1 MSDGTLRI
9 IPLGG
14 LGEIGLN
21 LMVIEYCPADTD
33 EAVAIAVDCGLMFP
47 EQEMLGIDVV
57 IPDFSYLRE
66 KHHLKAVVF
75 THGHEDHIG
84 ALPHLLRE
92 FNVPVYGTPFTLGL
106 LRDKLDEHGLLDDT
120 ALHEFRPRQSWQV
133 GPFTLEGIHVTH
145 SIVDAVALAI
155 TTPLGT
161 IIHTGDF
168 KLDQTPIDGRRSDL
182 TRLAEWGERGV
193 LLLLSDSTNVER
205 PGSTPSER
213 TVTRPLEDL
222 MAHASGKV
230 LVATFASH
238 VHRVRQVIDLSLAQ
252 GRSVGVVGKSL
263 VGNIEIARATGHLQK
278 IPPDAFIDV
287 AKLADRDPHTVTLLT
302 TGSQGEPLSA
312 LSRIAA
318 GAHPQ
323 VKLAPGDTVILSSR
337 VIPGNERTIARL
349 IDHLC
354 RRGAEVYYEAIAC
367 VHVSGHASQEELQL
381 MLNLVRP
388 RFFVPVHGEYRYLVR
403 HCELARG
410 VGIDPTG
417 VFLLENGQVLEMTAA
432 GAGVTEPVQ
441 AGRVFVDGLGGI
453 EQEVLRDRRHMA
465 EDGLVVVILGIAQ
478 QTGELLSGPDFL
490 SRGFLPTNTDEEV
503 AAAKEVVRN
512 TLSELPPESRTDT
525 GVVKEQVR
533 QSLRRYCRRTFG
545 RRPVVLPFVMEM

>member
-21 LMVIEYCPADTD
+21 LMLIEYCPAGSDD
-33 EAVAIAVDCGLMFP
+33 IVAIAIDCGLMFP
-47 EQEMLGIDVV
+47 EREMLGIDVV

-66 KHHLKAVVF
+66 KRHLKGVVF

-92 FNVPVYGTPFTLGL
+92 FNVPVYGTAFTMGL
-106 LRDKLDEHGLLDDT
+106 LRDKLDEHDLLDDT
-120 ALHEFRPRQSWQV
+120 ELHEFRPRQSWQV
-133 GPFTLEGIHVTH
+133 GPFQVEGIHVTH

-155 TTPLGT
+155 TTPLGV

-168 KLDQTPIDGRRSDL
+168 KLDQTPIDGRQSDIA
-182 TRLAEWGERGV
+182 RLAELGEQGV

-205 PGSTPSER
+205 PGTTPSER

-222 MAHASGKV
+222 MTHASGKV

-238 VHRVRQVIDLSLAQ
+238 VHRVRQVIDLSLKQ
-252 GRSVGVVGKSL
+252 GRAVGVVGKSL
-263 VGNIEIARATGHLQK
+263 VNNIEIAREVGHLK
-278 IPPDAFIDV
+278 IPADTFIDV
-287 AKLADRDPHTVTLLT
+287 GKVSDRDPQTVTLLT

-312 LSRIAA
+312 LSRIAT
-318 GAHPQ
+318 GDHPH
-323 VKLAPGDTVILSSR
+323 VKIRPGDTVILSSR

-349 IDHLC
+349 LDHLC
-354 RRGAEVYYEAIAC
+354 RRGADVYYEAIAC
-367 VHVSGHASQEELQL
+367 VHVSGHASREELQL
-381 MLNLVRP
+381 MLNLLRP
-388 RFFVPVHGEYRYLVR
+388 QFFVPIHGEFRFLVR

-410 VGIDPTG
+410 VGVDPAG
-417 VFLLENGQVLEMTAA
+417 VFLLEDGQVLEITAK
-432 GAGVTEPVQ
+432 GARVTESVT

-453 EQEVLRDRRHMA
+453 EEEVLRDRRHMA
-465 EDGLVVVILGIAQ
+465 EDGLVVAVVGIAQ
-478 QTGELLSGPDFL
+478 QTGELLTGPDLL
-490 SRGFLPTNTDEEV
+490 SRGFLAATNGEGFD
-503 AAAKEVVRN
+503 AAKEAVRN
-512 TLSELPPESRTDT
+512 ALDELPRESRTDV
-525 GVVKEQVR
+525 GMVKEQVR
-533 QSLRRYCRRTFG
+533 QVLRRYFRRTLG

>member
-1 MSDGTLRI
+1 MNDGTLRI

-21 LMVIEYCPADTD
+21 LMVIEYCPSGSD
-33 EAVAIAVDCGLMFP
+33 EVAAIAIDCGLMFP
-47 EQEMLGIDVV
+47 EREMLGIDVV
-57 IPDFSYLRE
+57 IPDLSYLRE
-66 KHHLKAVVF
+66 KRHLQAVVF

-106 LRDKLDEHGLLDDT
+106 LRDKLEEHRLLDKT

-145 SIVDAVALAI
+145 SIVDAAALAI

-168 KLDQTPIDGRRSDL
+168 KLDQTPIDGQRSDL
-182 TRLAEWGERGV
+182 PRLAEWGERGV

-205 PGSTPSER
+205 SGATPSER
-213 TVTRPLEDL
+213 IVTRPLENL
-222 MAHASGKV
+222 IAHAPGKV

-238 VHRVRQVIDLSLAQ
+238 IHRIRQVIDLSLAQ
-252 GRSVGVVGKSL
+252 GRAISVVGKSL
-263 VGNIEIARATGHLQK
+263 VGNIEIARETGHLK
-278 IPPDAFIDV
+278 IAPDALVDV
-287 AKLADRDPHTVTLLT
+287 TKVPDRDPRTITLLT

-312 LSRIAA
+312 LSRIAV
-318 GAHPQ
+318 GDHPQ

-349 IDHLC
+349 IDHLS
-354 RRGAEVYYEAIAC
+354 RRGATVYYEAIAC
-367 VHVSGHASQEELQL
+367 VHVSGHACQDELQL

-388 RFFVPVHGEYRYLVR
+388 RFFVPIHGEYRYLAR
-403 HCELARG
+403 HCQLARE
-410 VGIDPTG
+410 VGINPAG
-417 VFLLENGQVLEMTAA
+417 VFLLEDGHVLEINAE
-432 GAGVTEPVQ
+432 GAQVVEPVQ

-453 EQEVLRDRRHMA
+453 EEEVLRDRRHMA
-465 EDGLVVVILGIAQ
+465 EDGLVVVILGIEQ
-478 QTGELLSGPDFL
+478 QSGKLLSGPDLL
-490 SRGFLPTNTDEEV
+490 SRGFLPSTNGEGYE
-503 AAAKEVVRN
+503 AAKEVIRT
-512 TLSELPPESRTDT
+512 TLSELPRESLTDT
-525 GVVKEQVR
+525 GVVKERVR
-533 QSLRRYCRRTFG
+533 QALRRYFRRTLG

>member
-1 MSDGTLRI
+1 MSNGTLRI

-21 LMVIEYCPADTD
+21 LMVIEYCPAGT
-33 EAVAIAVDCGLMFP
+33 EAAVAIAVDCGLMFP
-47 EQEMLGIDVV
+47 EQQMLGIDVV
-57 IPDFSYLRE
+57 IPDLSYVRE
-66 KHHLKAVVF
+66 KHHLQAIVF

-106 LRDKLDEHGLLDDT
+106 LRDKLDEHNLLDDT
-120 ALHEFRPRQSWQV
+120 ELHEFRPRQSWQI
-133 GPFTLEGIHVTH
+133 GPFTIEGIHVTH

-168 KLDQTPIDGRRSDL
+168 KFDQTPIDGQRPDL

-205 PGSTPSER
+205 PGTTPSER
-213 TVTRPLEDL
+213 TVTRPMEMLI
-222 MAHASGKV
+222 AHAPGKV

-238 VHRVRQVIDLSLAQ
+238 IHRIRQVVDLSLTQ
-252 GRSVGVVGKSL
+252 GRTLSVVGKSL
-263 VGNIEIARATGHLQK
+263 IGNIEIARETGHLK
-278 IPPDAFIDV
+278 APADAFIEV
-287 AKLADRDPHTVTLLT
+287 SKVSDRDPRTVTLLT

-312 LSRIAA
+312 LARIAV
-318 GAHPQ
+318 GDHPQ
-323 VKLAPGDTVILSSR
+323 VKIVPGDTVILSSR

-367 VHVSGHASQEELQL
+367 VHVSGHACQEELQL

-388 RFFVPVHGEYRYLVR
+388 RYFVPIHGEYRYLVR
-403 HCELARG
+403 HCQLARE
-410 VGIDPTG
+410 VGLDPDG
-417 VFLLENGQVLEMTAA
+417 VFLLENGQVLEISADGACVAA
-432 GAGVTEPVQ
+432 PVH

-453 EQEVLRDRRHMA
+453 EEEVLRDRRHMA
-465 EDGLVVVILGIAQ
+465 EDGMVVVILGVEQ
-478 QTGELLSGPDFL
+478 QTGELLSGPDLL
-490 SRGFLPTNTDEEV
+490 SRGFLPSTNGEGFD
-503 AAAKEVVRN
+503 AAKEIVRT
-512 TLSELPPESRTDT
+512 TLNELPAESRTDT
-525 GVVKEQVR
+525 GVVKERVR
-533 QSLRRYCRRTFG
+533 QALRRYFRRTFG
-545 RRPVVLPFVMEM
+545 RRPMVLPFVMEM

>member
-1 MSDGTLRI
+1 MSDGSLRI

-21 LMVIEYCPADTD
+21 LMLIEYCPAGSGET
-33 EAVAIAVDCGLMFP
+33 VAIAIDCGLMFP
-47 EQEMLGIDVV
+47 EQEMLGIDIV
-57 IPDFSYLRE
+57 IPDFSYLRD
-66 KHHLKAVVF
+66 KRHLQAVVL

-106 LRDKLDEHGLLDDT
+106 LRDKLREHRLLEKVE
-120 ALHEFRPRQSWQV
+120 LHEFRPRESWDI
-133 GPFTLEGIHVTH
+133 GPFTIEGIHVTH
-145 SIVDAVALAI
+145 SIVDASALAI

-168 KLDQTPIDGRRSDL
+168 RLDQTPIDGKQSDL
-182 TRLAEWGERGV
+182 NRFAEWGERGV

-205 PGSTPSER
+205 PGSTRSESV
-213 TVTRPLEDL
+213 VTRPIEDL
-222 MAHASGKV
+222 IAHASGKV

-238 VHRVRQVIDLSLAQ
+238 IHRIRQIIDLSVKQ
-252 GRSVGVVGKSL
+252 GRSVGIVGRRL
-263 VGNIEIARATGHLQK
+263 VGNIGIAEQTGHLQL
-278 IPPDAFIDV
+278 PSEAMIDPSTV
-287 AKLADRDPHTVTLLT
+287 QDRDPRTVTLLT

-318 GAHPQ
+318 GGHKQ
-323 VKLAPGDTVILSSR
+323 IKLEAGDTVILSSR

-349 IDHLC
+349 IDHLY

-367 VHVSGHASQEELQL
+367 VHVSGHAAQDELRI

-388 RFFVPVHGEYRYLVR
+388 TYFVPVHGEYRFLVR
-403 HCELARG
+403 HCELAREVG
-410 VGIDPTG
+410 VDPNG
-417 VFLLENGQVLEMTAA
+417 VFLVENGQVLEIDAH
-432 GAGVTEPVQ
+432 GAQLTDPVM
-441 AGRVFVDGLGGI
+441 AGRVFVDGLAGI
-453 EQEVLRDRRHMA
+453 EEEVLRDRRHVA
-465 EDGLVVVILGIAQ
+465 EDGLVVVILGLDL
-478 QTGELLSGPDFL
+478 QTGQLVSGPDLL
-490 SRGFLPTNTDEEV
+490 SRGFLPSTNGDGFAE
-503 AAAKEVVRN
+503 AKDAVRAM
-512 TLSELPPESRTDT
+512 LDELPHESCTDV

-533 QSLRRYCRRTFG
+533 LALRRHFRKTLG

>member
-21 LMVIEYCPADTD
+21 LMIIEYCPAGSEEVT
-33 EAVAIAVDCGLMFP
+33 AIAVDCGLMFP
-47 EQEMLGIDVV
+47 EQQMLGIDIV
-57 IPDFSYLRE
+57 IPDLSYLRE
-66 KHHLKAVVF
+66 KQHLKAVVF

-106 LRDKLDEHGLLDDT
+106 LRDKLDEHDLLDET
-120 ALHEFRPRQSWQV
+120 ELHEFRPRQSWQV
-133 GPFTLEGIHVTH
+133 GPFTIEGIHVTH

-168 KLDQTPIDGRRSDL
+168 KFDQTPIDGRRSDL

-205 PGSTPSER
+205 PGATPSER
-213 TVTRPLEDL
+213 TVTRPIEDL
-222 MAHASGKV
+222 IRHANGKV

-238 VHRVRQVIDLSLAQ
+238 IHRIRQVIELSLAQ
-252 GRSVGVVGKSL
+252 GRSVSVVGKSL
-263 VGNIEIARATGHLQK
+263 IGNLEIARETGHIK
-278 IPPDAFIDV
+278 IPPDALIDV
-287 AKLADRDPHTVTLLT
+287 TKVPERDPRTVTLLT

-312 LSRIAA
+312 LSRIAVDD
-318 GAHPQ
+318 HSQ
-323 VKLAPGDTVILSSR
+323 VKIASGDRVILSSR

-349 IDHLC
+349 IDHLY

-367 VHVSGHASQEELQL
+367 VHVSGHACQDELQL

-388 RFFVPVHGEYRYLVR
+388 RFFVPIHGEYRYLVR
-403 HCELARG
+403 HCQLARE
-410 VGIDPTG
+410 VGLNPEN
-417 VFLLENGQVLEMTAA
+417 VFLLENGQTLEIAEEGARVTA
-432 GAGVTEPVQ
+432 PVH

-453 EQEVLRDRRHMA
+453 EEEVLRDRQHMA
-465 EDGLVVVILGIAQ
+465 EDGLVVAILGIEQ
-478 QTGELLSGPDFL
+478 QTGELLSGPDLL
-490 SRGFLPTNTDEEV
+490 SRGFLPSTNDEGFG
-503 AAAKEVVRN
+503 AAKEVVRT
-512 TLSELPPESRTDT
+512 TLSGLSLEERADT
-525 GVVKEQVR
+525 GMVKERVR
-533 QSLRRYCRRTFG
+533 QALRRYFRRTFG
-545 RRPVVLPFVMEM
+545 RRPVVLPFVMEV

>member
-1 MSDGTLRI
+1 MSNGTLRI

-21 LMVIEYCPADTD
+21 LMVIEYCPAGT
-33 EAVAIAVDCGLMFP
+33 EAAVAIAVDCGLMFP
-47 EQEMLGIDVV
+47 EQQMLGIDVV
-57 IPDFSYLRE
+57 IPDLSYLRE
-66 KHHLKAVVF
+66 KHHLQAIVF

-106 LRDKLDEHGLLDDT
+106 LRDKLDEHGLLDNT
-120 ALHEFRPRQSWQV
+120 ELHEFRPRQSWQI
-133 GPFTLEGIHVTH
+133 GPFTIEGIHVTH

-168 KLDQTPIDGRRSDL
+168 KFDQTPIDGRRPDL

-205 PGSTPSER
+205 PGMTPSER
-213 TVTRPLEDL
+213 TVTRPLETL
-222 MAHASGKV
+222 IAHAPGKV

-238 VHRVRQVIDLSLAQ
+238 IHRIRQVVDLSLTQ
-252 GRSVGVVGKSL
+252 GRTLSVVGKSL
-263 VGNIEIARATGHLQK
+263 IGNIEIARETGHLK
-278 IPPDAFIDV
+278 APADAFIEV
-287 AKLADRDPHTVTLLT
+287 SKVSARDPRTVTLLT

-312 LSRIAA
+312 LARIAV
-318 GAHPQ
+318 GDHPQ
-323 VKLAPGDTVILSSR
+323 VKIVPGDTVILSSR

-349 IDHLC
+349 IDHLY

-367 VHVSGHASQEELQL
+367 VHVSGHACQEELQL

-388 RFFVPVHGEYRYLVR
+388 RYFVPIHGEYRYLVR
-403 HCELARG
+403 HCQLARE
-410 VGIDPTG
+410 VGLDPDG
-417 VFLLENGQVLEMTAA
+417 VFLLENGQVLEISADSACVAA
-432 GAGVTEPVQ
+432 PVH

-453 EQEVLRDRRHMA
+453 EEEVLRDRRHMA
-465 EDGLVVVILGIAQ
+465 EDGMVVVILAVEQ
-478 QTGELLSGPDFL
+478 QTGELLSGPDLL
-490 SRGFLPTNTDEEV
+490 SRGFLSSTNGEGFD
-503 AAAKEVVRN
+503 AAKEVVRT
-512 TLSELPPESRTDT
+512 TLNELPAESRTDT
-525 GVVKEQVR
+525 GVVKERVR
-533 QSLRRYCRRTFG
+533 QALRRYFRRTFG

>member
-1 MSDGTLRI
+1 MSDGTLRV

-21 LMVIEYCPADTD
+21 LMVIEYCPADS
-33 EAVAIAVDCGLMFP
+33 EKASAIAVDCGLMFP
-47 EQEMLGIDVV
+47 EQEMLGVDVV

-66 KHHLKAVVF
+66 KHNLQAVVF

-84 ALPHLLRE
+84 ALPYLLRE
-92 FNVPVYGTPFTLGL
+92 LNVPVYGTPFTLGL
-106 LRDKLDEHGLLDDT
+106 LRDKLEEHDLLDDVQ
-120 ALHEFRPRQSWQV
+120 LHEFRPRQTWQI

-161 IIHTGDF
+161 IVHTGDF

-213 TVTRPLEDL
+213 AVTRPIEDL
-222 MAHASGKV
+222 MAHAQGKV

-238 VHRVRQVIDLSLAQ
+238 IHRIRQVIDLSLAH
-252 GRSVGVVGKSL
+252 GRTVGVVGKSL
-263 VGNIEIARATGHLQK
+263 IGNIEIARETGHLT
-278 IPPDAFIDV
+278 IPPDAFLDV
-287 AKLADRDPHTVTLLT
+287 ASVANREPHTVTLLT

-318 GAHPQ
+318 GDHPQ
-323 VKLAPGDTVILSSR
+323 VKLVPGDTVILSSR

-349 IDHLC
+349 IDHLY
-354 RRGAEVYYEAIAC
+354 RRGAEVYYEAVAC
-367 VHVSGHASQEELQL
+367 VHVSGHASQEELRL

-410 VGIDPTG
+410 VGVDPAH
-417 VFLLENGQVLEMTAA
+417 VFLLENGQVLEITRA
-432 GAGVTEPVQ
+432 GASVTDPVR

-465 EDGLVVVILGIAQ
+465 EDGLVVAILGIAQ
-478 QTGELLSGPDFL
+478 QTGELLSGPDLL
-490 SRGFLPTNTDEEV
+490 SRGFLPTNDGEGF
-503 AAAKEVVRN
+503 AAAKEAVRM
-512 TLSELPPESRTDT
+512 TLSELPSESRTDT

-533 QSLRRYCRRTFG
+533 QSLRRYFRRTLG